1 MIQLFNQYC
10 HFVISILLSSED
22 ILDSI
27 MSTVED
33 LISVMYG
40 HYNQLI
46 LSPSHIILFS
56 NQKCPVNM
64 ISKDR

>member
-1 MIQLFNQYC
+1 
-10 HFVISILLSSED
+10 
-22 ILDSI
+22 

-46 LSPSHIILFS
+46 MSPPHIIIFS

-64 ISKDR
+64 ISKDRWRYFEINKQNMTLKELKV